1 MYMMT
6 TSDNEIVR
14 IYPSR
19 LGDDIKDIVKS
30 IAAESFEGTLQEDRS
45 ISVLVT
51 DAEPVGDAKI
61 VHGDG
66 AVYQPVKLTQLVF
79 KPCDNEVIEGVV
91 QEVAAFGAFVRFGPI
106 DGLIH
111 ISQIMDDKV
120 DADVENQK
128 LIGKEHG
135 RTLSKG
141 DRVRARIVSIELNEK
156 DPMQSR
162 IGLTMKQ
169 PGLGRLEWLAEDDKK
184 HSAPAGAE

>member
-6 TSDNEIVR
+6 QAREIVR
-14 IYPSR
+14 IDPSR
-19 LGDDIKDIVKS
+19 LGEDIDSIVGS
-30 IAAESFEGTLQEDRS
+30 IAAESIEGTLQEDRS

-51 DAEPVGDAKI
+51 DAKAVGDGKI

-66 AVYQPVKLTQLVF
+66 AVYQTVEFTQLVF

-91 QEVAAFGAFVRFGPI
+91 QEVLPFGAFVRFGPI

-128 LIGKEHG
+128 LVGKEHG

-169 PGLGRLEWLAEDDKK
+169 PGLGRIEWLAEDNAK
-184 HSAPAGAE
+184 HSAGGE